1 MEDLIIHNVEL
12 NEDETE
18 LFLFLLNAGFG
29 QYLDELFLEF
39 TGDKKFDQDCLKT
52 AIFEVQDLLT
62 KFGFDIDFEIKIE
75 RKEK

>member
-1 MEDLIIHNVEL
+1 MKDLLIHNVKFDE
-12 NEDETE
+12 NETK
-18 LFLFLLNAGFG
+18 LLLYLLNLGFG
-29 QYLDELFLEF
+29 QYVDELFLEF